1 MTKEKV
7 AAAKDME
14 KEPSESKSY
23 KSAIAKQLE
32 FPGTP
37 HSMDLDSPMS
47 LLMSESSPLS
57 SVATSLTPPPSVA
70 FRFKGPWSSK
80 ETNCQTRLF

>member
-23 KSAIAKQLE
+23 KSVIAKQLE

-47 LLMSESSPLS
+47 L
-57 SVATSLTPPPSVA
+57 
-70 FRFKGPWSSK
+70 R
-80 ETNCQTRLF
+80 